1 MGTASIPVDLLN
13 PGQVFACIGLAEM
26 ALVLHGDARGAFD
39 WRDRRNVRFHLAT
52 PVAENPVEAVLGFLE
67 KADVVSVAPEGSPN
81 RTESWKVDTHLLQG
95 GDPFPNGDENG
106 PPQLPARLQHGSVHF
121 DIAHWGESMATVG
134 RDGVKLWAGAG
145 GYPGAAL
152 VRDALTSVR
161 GKMLPHHAD
170 PFNLPALLS
179 SNMRLEKRGSCVPLD
194 AGFAPNGHIQLQV
207 RTFPLVEILAA
218 LGLTHARPQRVEKL
232 EYRYGVIG
240 TDKPS
245 LFPMPLLRAA
255 IGAPKLPFD
264 QRTFTMIL
272 GWAGKEGQARVITS
286 SVEETSK

>member
-1 MGTASIPVDLLN
+1 MLASV
-13 PGQVFACIGLAEM
+13 
-26 ALVLHGDARGAFD
+26 
-39 WRDRRNVRFHLAT
+39 
-52 PVAENPVEAVLGFLE
+52 
-67 KADVVSVAPEGSPN
+67 
-81 RTESWKVDTHLLQG
+81 
-95 GDPFPNGDENG
+95 
-106 PPQLPARLQHGSVHF
+106 
-121 DIAHWGESMATVG
+121 
-134 RDGVKLWAGAG
+134 
-145 GYPGAAL
+145 
-152 VRDALTSVR
+152 
-161 GKMLPHHAD
+161 AD
-170 PFNLPALLS
+170 PFNLAALLG

-194 AGFAPNGHIQLQV
+194 AGFAPNDHAQLQI

-232 EYRYGVIG
+232 EYRYGVIA
-240 TDKPS
+240 TDKPG

>member
-1 MGTASIPVDLLN
+1 MGAASIPVDLLN
-13 PGQVFACIGLAEM
+13 PGQVLACIGLAEI

-39 WRDRRNVRFHLAT
+39 WRERRNVRFHLAT
-52 PVAENPVEAVLGFLE
+52 SSAENPVEAALAFLE
-67 KADVVSVAPEGSPN
+67 KAEVVSVAPEGSPN
-81 RTESWKVDTHLLQG
+81 RTEGWKVDTHFLPAR
-95 GDPFPNGDENG
+95 DPFPNADENG
-106 PPQLPARLQHGSVHF
+106 PPQLPARLRCGPVHF
-121 DIAHWGESMATVG
+121 DITHWGESMANVG

-152 VRDALTSVR
+152 VRDALASVR
-161 GKMLPHHAD
+161 GKMLQSLED
-170 PFNLPALLS
+170 PFNLAALLG

-194 AGFAPNGHIQLQV
+194 AGFAPNDHAFEI

-218 LGLTHARPQRVEKL
+218 VGLTHARPERIQKL
-232 EYRYGVIG
+232 EYRYGVIM
-240 TDKPS
+240 TDKPT
-245 LFPMPLLRAA
+245 LFPLPLLRAS